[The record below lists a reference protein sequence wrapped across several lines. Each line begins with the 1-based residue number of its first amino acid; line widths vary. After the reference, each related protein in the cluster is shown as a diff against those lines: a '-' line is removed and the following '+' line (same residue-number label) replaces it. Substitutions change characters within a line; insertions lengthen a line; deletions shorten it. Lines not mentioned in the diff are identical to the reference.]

1 MYKEVLRAIVD
12 IDTFPVISLVLFVV
26 VFALAVVRAVRMDR
40 RTADMMASLPLDDRG
55 GAGRQAP
62 PLIEGASRGA

>member
-40 RTADMMASLPLDDRG
+40 RTAEMMAALPLDEHG
-55 GAGRQAP
+55 SAGRKTP